1 MAELNIAAWMLQ
13 EQSKITILPAPMP
26 EPGPEEIIVKV
37 KPWNLSLSTNSELYV
52 E

>member
-1 MAELNIAAWMLQ
+1 MADLNIAAWMLQ
-13 EQSKITILPAPMP
+13 ERSKITILPAPMP

-37 KPWNLSLSTNSELYV
+37 KPWNLSLSTNSEVYV